1 MSESERRSISRREFI
16 GRAVAGAAAAGIPL
30 IGTACSGAAIAAGD
44 SPAAGA
50 KKRTATDTVKIGP
63 KVVATRMAMGTGS
76 DGGAVQRGMGQEA
89 FTRMV
94 RHAFDRGLR
103 FVDTADDYKMHDM
116 VGKAIKGIPRDKLTI
131 QTKLQWRRDKDV
143 AEELDRFRKELGT
156 DYLDIVLLHNTDA
169 KGWPEKLERIR
180 DGLSAAKE
188 KGIIRAHGVSVHGLP
203 GLREIARCKWVEVAL
218 LRINHAGHHMDG
230 EKGEWAEPSRLD
242 EAMAEIEKI
251 GAAGKSIIAMKL
263 VGNGDFRA
271 AEDRERAI
279 RYVLGRP
286 FVNAVDIG
294 FKSTA
299 EVDEAM
305 ERIDRA
311 LGA

>member
-1 MSESERRSISRREFI
+1 
-16 GRAVAGAAAAGIPL
+16 
-30 IGTACSGAAIAAGD
+30 
-44 SPAAGA
+44 
-50 KKRTATDTVKIGP
+50 
-63 KVVATRMAMGTGS
+63 
-76 DGGAVQRGMGQEA
+76 
-89 FTRMV
+89 
-94 RHAFDRGLR
+94 
-103 FVDTADDYKMHDM
+103 MHDM
-116 VGKAIKGIPRDKLTI
+116 VGKAIKGLPRDKLTV

-203 GLREIARCKWVEVAL
+203 GLREVARCKWVEVAL

-230 EKGEWAEPSRLD
+230 EKGEWAEPSRFD

-263 VGNGDFRA
+263 VGNGDFTA
-271 AEDRERAI
+271 AEERERAI
-279 RYVLGRP
+279 RFVLGRP
-286 FVNAVDIG
+286 FVTAVDIG
-294 FKSTA
+294 FKSPA
-299 EVDEAM
+299 EIDEAM